1 MKFLG
6 ILALT
11 LIVGLTVSA
20 QTGGSTSETKPCSQD
35 GVEKQNL
42 ITEAEAAEF
51 NVRRIEI
58 AGNTFTRHRTFS
70 RKMAFNEGDIFKSEN
85 LLKSI
90 DGINRIDLIEP
101 ITIDDVEIRLDRL
114 NKDIDFV
121 FCVIQKKR
129 K

>member
-11 LIVGLTVSA
+11 LIVGLTVTA
-20 QTGGSTSETKPCSQD
+20 QTADDRPEPCSQD
-35 GVEKQNL
+35 AVERQNL
-42 ITEAEAAEF
+42 IAEAEAAEF
-51 NVRRIEI
+51 RVRRIEI
-58 AGNTFTRHRTFS
+58 VGNTYTRHRTFS
-70 RKMAFNEGDIFKSEN
+70 REMAFNEGDIFTSKN

-90 DGINRIDLIEP
+90 EGVNRIDLIEP

-114 NKDIDFV
+114 SMDIDVV
-121 FCVIQKKR
+121 FCVVQRKK

>member
-6 ILALT
+6 ILALI
-11 LIVGLTVSA
+11 LIAGLTVTA
-20 QTGGSTSETKPCSQD
+20 QTGADQYEPCSQD
-35 GVEKQNL
+35 AVEKQNM

-90 DGINRIDLIEP
+90 EGVNRIDLIEP

-114 NKDIDFV
+114 NRDIDFV
-121 FCVIQKKR
+121 FCVVQRKK